1 MDNNKV
7 RYKNTNIGRPSPS
20 SGCLSPNIERSDQEQ
35 ILKKCLD
42 RKFKKYRIVLG
53 HLLKD
58 MRKKRGLSQAALGAP
73 SQIRRLERGEV
84 AQICI
89 MEILSW
95 LVPCGREML
104 KILRNMV
111 EHIPI
116 QCSNCRR
123 NCKYKGQDQ
132 HQLIKEYFDEL
143 TI

>member
-1 MDNNKV
+1 MGNSKV
-7 RYKNTNIGRPSPS
+7 GVKSTNIGRSSPS
-20 SGCLSPNIERSDQEQ
+20 VGCQPPKIERSEEDQV
-35 ILKKCLD
+35 LKKCLD
-42 RKFKKYRIVLG
+42 HKFKKYRIVLG
-53 HLLKD
+53 RLLKD
-58 MRKKRGLSQAALGAP
+58 MRKKRGLPQAALGAP

-111 EHIPI
+111 EHLPI

-123 NCKYKGQDQ
+123 NCEYRDQDQ
-132 HQLIKEYFDEL
+132 HHLIKEYFDEL